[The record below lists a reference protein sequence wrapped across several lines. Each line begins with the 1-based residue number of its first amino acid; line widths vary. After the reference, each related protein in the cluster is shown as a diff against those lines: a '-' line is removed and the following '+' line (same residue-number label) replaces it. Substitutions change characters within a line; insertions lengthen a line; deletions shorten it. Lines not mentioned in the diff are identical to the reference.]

1 MGPGPCSFARMANCL
16 NCGLAYTGN
25 YCPDCGQAAA
35 TRRIDGKLVAENMAY
50 LLFRFDRGFWLTWWH
65 MTLRPGRFVR
75 EFIAGK
81 RAGAFKPTQYLLLFY
96 TFTLILVGINHL
108 VHDLP
113 AGSVAAPSP
122 DIYESIRNSQLL
134 QLLYWV
140 PFLTLSAFV
149 VFFRSGYNLWEH
161 LVVTGY
167 GIAHLNTL
175 LLITQVYRLFTGHG
189 HILPSGYRWIVL
201 VLAGAYLVTVYA
213 STYQRT
219 YRRIGVRVLA
229 GTLAVALAMT
239 VSHFLSDVLFGV

>member
-1 MGPGPCSFARMANCL
+1 MGPGPRSFARMATCL
-16 NCGLAYTGN
+16 NCGLEYSGN

-35 TRRIDGKLVAENMAY
+35 TRRIDGRLVAENLAY

-96 TFTLILVGINHL
+96 TFTLILVGVNHL

-113 AGSVAAPSP
+113 AASVATPSP
-122 DIYESIRNSQLL
+122 DIYESIRGSQLL
-134 QLLYWV
+134 LLLYWV
-140 PFLTLSAFV
+140 PFLTLAAFA

-175 LLITQVYRLFTGHG
+175 LLITQVYRLFTGHT
-189 HILPSGYRWIVL
+189 HLLHAEHRWVVF
-201 VLAGAYLVTVYA
+201 VLAGAYLVALYA

-219 YRRIGVRVLA
+219 YRRVWARVLA
-229 GTLAVALAMT
+229 GVATVAMAM
-239 VSHFLSDVLFGV
+239 VLSHYLSQALFGV

>member
-1 MGPGPCSFARMANCL
+1 
-16 NCGLAYTGN
+16 
-25 YCPDCGQAAA
+25 
-35 TRRIDGKLVAENMAY
+35 MAY

-96 TFTLILVGINHL
+96 TFTPILVGINHL

-113 AGSVAAPSP
+113 AGERGGPLHRHLRKHPEQPAAPTP
-122 DIYESIRNSQLL
+122 LL
-134 QLLYWV
+134 G

-201 VLAGAYLVTVYA
+201 VLAGAYLV
-213 STYQRT
+213 
-219 YRRIGVRVLA
+219 
-229 GTLAVALAMT
+229 AV
-239 VSHFLSDVLFGV
+239 